1 MQGNAKELLRKA
13 VSHERLEGYRQRGTR
28 AEDRNLYA
36 HYIWNIVLSESLYP
50 VLQGLEVTLRN
61 AIHDAFCQCWKTE
74 AWFDIRGVLEP
85 RDQRALAKAKR
96 KLTETNKPHEPGR
109 VVAELSF
116 GFWTSLFDARYET
129 RFWHKLLKEVFPQMP
144 RHLRKRK
151 TISKRL
157 NKIRHLRNRVFHHE
171 PIWYWQDLAQQHEAI
186 VETIAWINPAMAIL
200 LENIDR
206 FPTVYGADIDQYEQ
220 LVQELLKE

>member
-1 MQGNAKELLRKA
+1 MQGTVKELLRKA
-13 VSHERLEGYRQRGTR
+13 VSHERLEGYRQRGTYGD
-28 AEDRNLYA
+28 ESNLYA
-36 HYIWNIVLSESLYP
+36 HYIWNIVLCESLYP

-61 AIHDAFCQCWKTE
+61 SMHDTFCQQYGSEEWYE
-74 AWFDIRGVLEP
+74 IGGVLEP
-85 RDQRALAKAKR
+85 RDQRALGKAKR
-96 KLTETNKPHEPGR
+96 KLTETGKPHEPGR
-109 VVAELSF
+109 IIAELSF
-116 GFWTSLFDARYET
+116 GFWTSLFDVRYET
-129 RFWHKLLKEVFPQMP
+129 RFWHKLLKDVFPDMP
-144 RHLRKRK
+144 KHLRKRK

-206 FPTVYGADIDQYEQ
+206 FPTVYGAEIDQYEQ
-220 LVQELLKE
+220 LVQGLFKE